1 MSVVYR
7 HLYINIRR
15 FFGAK
20 FHLLFYIF
28 MYKIMCMYCS
38 HVYISRYGFSP
49 DRPLKL
55 ERHSPK
61 SVCSLLS
68 SELLEFRQLLIAVQ
82 LILHSKVYPPSN
94 PHARCMAK
102 TMFQLGGKWVSEL
115 FPISTS
121 IIFNWKVIIFDK
133 YVSWLHGFHFDFKC
147 FLYKLYTVCLHHKFP
162 THPLETT

>member
-1 MSVVYR
+1 
-7 HLYINIRR
+7 
-15 FFGAK
+15 
-20 FHLLFYIF
+20 

-82 LILHSKVYPPSN
+82 LILHSNDLRKRRHHQKSTKIN
-94 PHARCMAK
+94 K
-102 TMFQLGGKWVSEL
+102 NKW
-115 FPISTS
+115 F
-121 IIFNWKVIIFDK
+121 
-133 YVSWLHGFHFDFKC
+133 
-147 FLYKLYTVCLHHKFP
+147 
-162 THPLETT
+162 